1 MMQPSEF
8 GKRNPSTSLQQS
20 CVNYNKSRFSASEGS
35 RVFKSLSEGL
45 NNILADLPSNR
56 QLPKNEDLTDHQK
69 EIFVGGLSTKLTKKE
84 LSWAFSYFGRVTHVR
99 IMSRPDGSTRG
110 FAFVKYKHVRSAEA
124 AVKRGFLTIGNITT
138 EIRSCISVNQSE
150 VYKDHKLK
158 CKVFIGGIS
167 SKLQH
172 SDILNYLSL
181 YGEVLDFIPA
191 QDPITGNFKGFGFA
205 TFAEQSS
212 VDLFLSQK
220 KGHKINGFRIK
231 SGPAVVKKEVSEG
244 SQKHSP
250 NTKQIPKKAA
260 SGSENG
266 SWSQISVSTSHK
278 RWIFLE
284 HPEENLVFNLRVTK
298 PTFARMRHSHTPT
311 GSQGNRPD
319 SS

>member
-1 MMQPSEF
+1 
-8 GKRNPSTSLQQS
+8 
-20 CVNYNKSRFSASEGS
+20 
-35 RVFKSLSEGL
+35 
-45 NNILADLPSNR
+45 
-56 QLPKNEDLTDHQK
+56 
-69 EIFVGGLSTKLTKKE
+69 
-84 LSWAFSYFGRVTHVR
+84 
-99 IMSRPDGSTRG
+99 MSKPDGSSRG

-124 AVKRGFLTIGNITT
+124 AVKRGFLTCWET
-138 EIRSCISVNQSE
+138 SLQKSE
-150 VYKDHKLK
+150 VGYPSTGQQVYKDLRLK

-191 QDPITGNFKGFGFA
+191 QDPITGHFKGFGFA

-231 SGPAVVKKEVSEG
+231 SGPAVLKKEVSEG

-278 RWIFLE
+278 RWIFW
-284 HPEENLVFNLRVTK
+284 NIQKRT
-298 PTFARMRHSHTPT
+298 
-311 GSQGNRPD
+311 
-319 SS
+319 